1 MTHRVAVRM
10 LGLVPV
16 DAIANLARRKP
27 GSTPSCSCQSASGGN
42 RAFSQPMRARHRAI
56 ELNHRSARSRCTLRK
71 SSSIVITGWR
81 GGGVELVAPGS
92 LPDRGSIADER
103 KTGLIAFG
111 RV

>member
-10 LGLVPV
+10 LELVPV

-27 GSTPSCSCQSASGGN
+27 ARHQLLLPE
-42 RAFSQPMRARHRAI
+42 RIWREPILRQPMRARHRAI

-92 LPDRGSIADER
+92 LPNDGKIIADER
-103 KTGLIAFG
+103 NPG
-111 RV
+111 